1 MENKGNFR
9 RKKFSLFR
17 KFSPTYHFEAS
28 PKGIISDPQGSY
40 TGTPLNSTG
49 EPDYNEYPTQDA
61 DDL

>member
-17 KFSPTYHFEAS
+17 KSSSGCHFEAT

-40 TGTPLNSTG
+40 TGTPLNFTG